1 LEEAAGIKRS
11 GSYRKTSKMKNP
23 RKIAIIDDEYF
34 ILRLLSYILEEEG
47 YACSVASDGEE
58 GLGLIK
64 REKPDL
70 VFLDINMPKMDG
82 YQVCREIRLDPDIE
96 NIYVITLTAMGQDVD
111 QKASLEAGA
120 NEYMLKPFNPK
131 IIRKRV
137 AEVLTVL

>member
-1 LEEAAGIKRS
+1 
-11 GSYRKTSKMKNP
+11 MKNP

-47 YACSVASDGEE
+47 YVCYVASDGEE
-58 GLGLIK
+58 GLKLIK

-82 YQVCREIRLDPDIE
+82 YQVCREIRRDPDLE

-131 IIRKRV
+131 IIRERV
-137 AEVLTVL
+137 AEILTVL

>member
-1 LEEAAGIKRS
+1 
-11 GSYRKTSKMKNP
+11 MKSP
-23 RKIAIIDDEYF
+23 RRIAIIDDEYF

-58 GLGLIK
+58 GLRLIK
-64 REKPDL
+64 QEKPDL

-82 YQVCREIRLDPDIE
+82 YQVCKEIRLDPDLE
-96 NIYVITLTAMGQDVD
+96 DIYVIALTAMGQDVD

-131 IIRKRV
+131 IIRERV
-137 AEVLTVL
+137 AEILTVL

>member
-1 LEEAAGIKRS
+1 
-11 GSYRKTSKMKNP
+11 MKSP

-47 YACSVASDGEE
+47 YVCSVASDGEE
-58 GLGLIK
+58 GLRLIK
-64 REKPDL
+64 REKPNL
-70 VFLDINMPKMDG
+70 VFVDINMPKMDG

-96 NIYVITLTAMGQDVD
+96 NTYVITLTAMGQDVD

-137 AEVLTVL
+137 AEILATL

>member
-1 LEEAAGIKRS
+1 
-11 GSYRKTSKMKNP
+11 MKSP

-58 GLGLIK
+58 GLRLIK
-64 REKPDL
+64 REKPNL
-70 VFLDINMPKMDG
+70 VFVDINMPKMDG

-96 NIYVITLTAMGQDVD
+96 NTYVITLTAMGQDVD

-137 AEVLTVL
+137 AEILATL